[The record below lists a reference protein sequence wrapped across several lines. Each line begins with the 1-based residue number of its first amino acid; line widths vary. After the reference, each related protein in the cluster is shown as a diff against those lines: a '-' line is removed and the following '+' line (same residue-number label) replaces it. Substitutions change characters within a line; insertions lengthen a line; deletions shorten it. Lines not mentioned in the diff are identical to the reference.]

1 MSRARRAL
9 VPVLAFASLLLQASS
24 AAATLAPA
32 PAAPW
37 ATANGRVLAIVRVN
51 NVVYVGG
58 KFTQMIDTDGTV
70 LARNHLAAVSA
81 VDGHVL
87 PWNPGAN
94 GTVRS
99 MAVSIDGTTV
109 YIGGDFTA
117 LGGKARAHAAA
128 MAAIAPGSTTTT
140 GTLRSWSPNADGSVY
155 SLDQIGS
162 RVYLGGAFL
171 HVGGHGRPRLASV
184 SAASGALTSWHP
196 KVDGA
201 VRALLPAAGG
211 STLFIGGSFH
221 HVNGTSVAHLASIDP
236 TTARLH
242 PWRSHTG
249 DTILALA
256 ENGTYLYA
264 GDRGGGGH
272 VRSFV
277 LSTGKLRWTETT
289 NGNVNTVALVGSGA
303 SQQLVLGGHFTK
315 VGSQVR
321 HKVALISPITGLV
334 DRSPGAWHPAAAGSD
349 LGVYSELAYGQHI
362 YFGGDFL
369 EWQVHPGVVEQ
380 SHLAVFST
388 TAPADV
394 TPPVVTAPV
403 ATIANGATLGASKVP
418 LRLTW
423 KASDPG
429 SGVCRSDVR
438 RRFSGNAVR
447 GGAADAR
454 HLAVGDDAGGSRLEG
469 VPLLGVRDGLLRPHV
484 GDRHL
489 GARPSARLPE
499 LEPVDRLPRRLEP
512 QPGSERLRRVGA
524 PVGPGRRQRV
534 APVHR
539 PRDRLGGVEDAH
551 ERQRPRA
558 DRRPLGGHRAPARD
572 DVGPAPGGVHPHL
585 VDGRSAHDQDRRARD
600 AVAPARLARRPA
612 RPAVSRGRLAASA
625 EGERRVFKPAVRR
638 EPLPRRPIPP
648 WCCAS
653 PSCSCPSTRRRS
665 AAANGRRPM
674 RSTDRWGCASP
685 GSPRPRRPP
694 G

>member
-9 VPVLAFASLLLQASS
+9 VPVVALASLLLQAST

-32 PAAPW
+32 PASPW

-58 KFTQMIDTDGTV
+58 KFTQMVDTNGTV

-81 VDGHVL
+81 IDGHVL

-94 GTVRS
+94 NTVRS
-99 MAVSIDGTTV
+99 MAVSVDGKTV
-109 YIGGDFTA
+109 YIGGDFTS

-128 MAAIAPGSTTTT
+128 MAAIAPTDPTTT
-140 GTLRSWSPNADGSVY
+140 GTVRPWVANTDGIVY
-155 SLDQIGS
+155 AVTQIGP

-184 SAASGALTSWHP
+184 SAATGALTSWHP

-221 HVNGTSVAHLASIDP
+221 HVNKADVAHLASIDP
-236 TTARLH
+236 VKNRLH
-242 PWRSHTG
+242 PWRSHTR
-249 DTILALA
+249 DTILAFA
-256 ENGTYLYA
+256 ENGKYLYA

-321 HKVALISPITGLV
+321 HKVAIISPITGLV

-369 EWQVHPGVVEQ
+369 EWQTHPGVVEQ
-380 SHLAVFST
+380 DHLAVFST
-388 TAPADV
+388 TAAADA
-394 TPPVVTAPV
+394 TPPVVTPPV
-403 ATIANGATLGASKVP
+403 PTIPNGATIGVSKVP

-423 KASDPG
+423 KATDAA
-429 SGVCRSDVR
+429 SGVCRSTVA
-438 RRFSGNAVR
+438 RRFAGNPF
-447 GGAADAR
+447 AA
-454 HLAVGDDAGGSRLEG
+454 
-469 VPLLGVRDGLLRPHV
+469 VPLTLATVR
-484 GDRHL
+484 
-489 GARPSARLPE
+489 SATT
-499 LEPVDRLPRRLEP
+499 
-512 QPGSERLRRVGA
+512 QAA
-524 PVGPGRRQRV
+524 PAAKAYLFSASATDCSDLVSATATS
-534 APVHR
+534 APVHLAAYQNSSPAIVYR
-539 PRDRLGGVEDAH
+539 GGWS
-551 ERQRPRA
+551 PLRA
-558 DRRPLGGHRAPARD
+558 
-572 DVGPAPGGVHPHL
+572 
-585 VDGRSAHDQDRRARD
+585 RSAYGGSVRRTSRAGATATLRFTGREIAWVASKTPASGSARVLID
-600 AVAPARLARRPA
+600 GKSVAIVHLRAT
-612 RPAVSRGRLAASA
+612 ASA
-625 EGERRVFKPAVRR
+625 QRQVVF
-638 EPLPRRPIPP
+638 
-648 WCCAS
+648 
-653 PSCSCPSTRRRS
+653 TRTWATAGTHTIRIVGLGTRS
-665 AAANGRRPM
+665 HPQVSLDALLVLR
-674 RSTDRWGCASP
+674 
-685 GSPRPRRPP
+685 
-694 G
+694 

>member
-9 VPVLAFASLLLQASS
+9 VPVLAFASLLLQVSS

-58 KFTQMIDTDGTV
+58 KFTQMIDTNGTV

-99 MAVSIDGTTV
+99 MAVSIDGRTV

-128 MAAIAPGSTTTT
+128 MAAVAPGSTTAT

-155 SLDQIGS
+155 GLDQIGS

-184 SAASGALTSWHP
+184 SAATGALTSWHP
-196 KVDGA
+196 KLDGA

-242 PWRSHTG
+242 RWRSHTD

-256 ENGTYLYA
+256 ENGKYLYA

-272 VRSFV
+272 VRSFA

-321 HKVALISPITGLV
+321 HKVAIISPITGLV

-349 LGVYSELAYGQHI
+349 LGVYSELSYGQHI

-380 SHLAVFST
+380 SHLAVFAT

-403 ATIANGATLGASKVP
+403 AAIANGTTLGTSKVP

-438 RRFSGNAVR
+438 RRFAGNPFAAVPLALSTSRSATTQAAPASKAYLFSAAATDCSDLTSTTATSASVRLLAYQNSSPSIAYR
-447 GGAADAR
+447 GGWSPSRAPNAY
-454 HLAVGDDAGGSRLEG
+454 GGS
-469 VPLLGVRDGLLRPHV
+469 VRRSGRAGASAALRFTGREIAWVASKTPMS
-484 GDRHL
+484 G
-489 GARPSARLPE
+489 SARVLI
-499 LEPVDRLPRRLEP
+499 
-512 QPGSERLRRVGA
+512 
-524 PVGPGRRQRV
+524 
-534 APVHR
+534 
-539 PRDRLGGVEDAH
+539 
-551 ERQRPRA
+551 
-558 DRRPLGGHRAPARD
+558 
-572 DVGPAPGGVHPHL
+572 
-585 VDGRSAHDQDRRARD
+585 DGRSVAIVHLRA
-600 AVAPARLARRPA
+600 PT
-612 RPAVSRGRLAASA
+612 SA
-625 EGERRVFKPAVRR
+625 QRRVVFTRTWSTAGAHTIKIVALGTRSH
-638 EPLPRRPIPP
+638 PLVSVDALLVLR
-648 WCCAS
+648 
-653 PSCSCPSTRRRS
+653 
-665 AAANGRRPM
+665 
-674 RSTDRWGCASP
+674 
-685 GSPRPRRPP
+685 
-694 G
+694 

>member
-1 MSRARRAL
+1 MSRARRAI
-9 VPVLAFASLLLQASS
+9 VPVLAFASLLLQVSS

-58 KFTQMIDTDGTV
+58 KFTQMIDTNGGV

-99 MAVSIDGTTV
+99 MAVSIDGRTV
-109 YIGGDFTA
+109 YIGGDFTT

-128 MAAIAPGSTTTT
+128 MAAVAPRSTTTT
-140 GTLRSWSPNADGSVY
+140 GTLRSWSANADGSVY

-184 SAASGALTSWHP
+184 SAATGALTSWHP

-211 STLFIGGSFH
+211 SALFIGGSFH
-221 HVNGTSVAHLASIDP
+221 HVNGTSVAYLASIDP

-242 PWRSHTG
+242 AWRAHTN

-272 VRSFV
+272 VRSFA
-277 LSTGKLRWTETT
+277 LATGKLRWTETT

-321 HKVALISPITGLV
+321 HKVAILSPITGLV

-380 SHLAVFST
+380 SHLAAFST
-388 TAPADV
+388 TAPADL

-403 ATIANGATLGASKVP
+403 AAIANGATLGASKVP

-438 RRFSGNAVR
+438 RRFAGNPF
-447 GGAADAR
+447 AA
-454 HLAVGDDAGGSRLEG
+454 
-469 VPLLGVRDGLLRPHV
+469 VPLTLATSRAATTQAAPAAKAYLF
-484 GDRHL
+484 
-489 GARPSARLPE
+489 SASATDCSDLT
-499 LEPVDRLPRRLEP
+499 
-512 QPGSERLRRVGA
+512 STTA
-524 PVGPGRRQRV
+524 TS
-534 APVHR
+534 APVHLVAYQNSSPAIAYR
-539 PRDRLGGVEDAH
+539 GGWS
-551 ERQRPRA
+551 PSRA
-558 DRRPLGGHRAPARD
+558 ASAYGGSVRRSARAGASASLRFTGREIAWVASKTPASGSAR
-572 DVGPAPGGVHPHL
+572 VL
-585 VDGRSAHDQDRRARD
+585 IDGRSVAIVHLRATT
-600 AVAPARLARRPA
+600 
-612 RPAVSRGRLAASA
+612 SA
-625 EGERRVFKPAVRR
+625 QRRVVFTRTWPTAGAHTIKIVALGTRSH
-638 EPLPRRPIPP
+638 PLVSVDALLVLR
-648 WCCAS
+648 
-653 PSCSCPSTRRRS
+653 
-665 AAANGRRPM
+665 
-674 RSTDRWGCASP
+674 
-685 GSPRPRRPP
+685 
-694 G
+694 